1 MRLFP
6 LIAVASILFVS
17 TTTFAQDDE
26 WITYES
32 KEDRFTVN
40 FPSQPKMDTITWP
53 SEYGAVFPGRVHSV
67 TVGPSKYSVT
77 VIDYTDAERIHSK
90 IAKPESFQQ
99 AIYWQ
104 IDIQASIQYAAT
116 KFRMRPGAK
125 VTYDAWHYIDLVEG
139 HQLQIT
145 NADQSKTFV
154 GIYLHEN
161 RLYILEATVPR
172 LAAPPGLFQQ
182 SLSFLDEKG
191 ARVRYNAIYSNRL
204 PPMTL
209 GGRGGRGG
217 GGGRG
222 NQGGQDGQQGRGGQQ
237 P

>member
-1 MRLFP
+1 L
-6 LIAVASILFVS
+6 LS
-17 TTTFAQDDE
+17 TTSFAQDDE

-40 FPSQPKMDTITWP
+40 FPAQPKVETITWP

-67 TVGPSKYSVT
+67 SVGPSKYSVT

-116 KFRMRPGAK
+116 KFRMRPGVK

-145 NADQSKTFV
+145 NPDQSKTFV

-217 GGGRG
+217 GGSSR
-222 NQGGQDGQQGRGGQQ
+222 NRQ
-237 P
+237 PAESFSTLSQPLRHATTAGPLA